1 MLKKLKRIHS
11 TLVAIATILFL
22 APFINNIY
30 KISEDFNFYS
40 SLLLALVVLF
50 LCLYLSPIIDKE
62 EDREERQNKN
72 NFPPQPFTNYSGYRE
87 NSYNLSRREH
97 VMQSIYFSTLN
108 RSRSNITKKRHE
120 SINTDLTEDDK
131 RFLKSFRILA
141 EEPNNN
147 KSAD

>member
-11 TLVAIATILFL
+11 TLMAIATILFL
-22 APFINNIY
+22 APFINNTY
-30 KISEDFNFYS
+30 KISGDFNFYS
-40 SLLLALVVLF
+40 SLILSLMVWF
-50 LCLYLSPIIDKE
+50 LCFYLSPIIDKE

-72 NFPPQPFTNYSGYRE
+72 NFPTQPFTNYSGYRE

-97 VMQSIYFSTLN
+97 VIQSIYFSSLN
-108 RSRSNITKKRHE
+108 RSRSNIAKKRHE
-120 SINTDLTEDDK
+120 PINTEITEDDK

-141 EEPNNN
+141 EEPNDK